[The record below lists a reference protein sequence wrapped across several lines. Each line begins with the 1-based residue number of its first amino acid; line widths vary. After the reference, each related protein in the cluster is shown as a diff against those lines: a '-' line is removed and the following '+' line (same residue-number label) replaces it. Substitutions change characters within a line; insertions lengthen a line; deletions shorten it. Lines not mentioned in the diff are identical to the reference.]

1 LLEEERMQNL
11 QKPVARNEG
20 LVVQEMP
27 EEVLVY
33 DLNTNKAHCLNKSAA
48 AVWKNCDGAN
58 SISDIAAILKNEF
71 KTPVSEDFVWLAIDQ
86 LGKDDLLEQKLTAP
100 ANGLSRREALRRVA
114 LASLVALPVVA
125 SLTAPSAAQAASV
138 CQNPGAACTCSA
150 TNPAGAPGSTSCSA
164 LGGSVTAGCTGACG
178 CVAIPPGSNVGQCQ
192 QA

>member
-1 LLEEERMQNL
+1 MQNI

-48 AVWKNCDGAN
+48 AVWKNCDGTN

-71 KTPVSEDFVWLAIDQ
+71 KTPVTEDFVWLAIDQ
-86 LGKDDLLEQKLTAP
+86 LSKDELLEQKLTAP
-100 ANGLSRREALRRVA
+100 ANGLTRREAMRRVA

-138 CQNPGAACTCSA
+138 CQNQGAVCTC
-150 TNPAGAPGSTSCSA
+150 TSVPS
-164 LGGSVTAGCTGACG
+164 GGTCTSFNGCTGACA
-178 CVAIPPGSNVGQCQ
+178 CINVAGSTAGSTGQCS

>member
-1 LLEEERMQNL
+1 MQNL
-11 QKPVARNEG
+11 QKPVARHEG

-48 AVWKNCDGAN
+48 AVWKNCDGTN

-71 KTPVSEDFVWLAIDQ
+71 KTPVTEDFVWLAVDQ
-86 LGKDDLLEQKLTAP
+86 LSNDALLEEKLTAP
-100 ANGLSRREALRRVA
+100 SNGLSRREALRRVA

-125 SLTAPSAAQAASV
+125 SLTAPTAAQAASTCASV
-138 CQNPGAACTCSA
+138 NSVCTCTSTP
-150 TNPAGAPGSTSCSA
+150 TNGSCTSF
-164 LGGSVTAGCTGACG
+164 TGCTGACA
-178 CVAIPPGSNVGQCQ
+178 CNNVGSAGNANQGFCA

>member
-1 LLEEERMQNL
+1 MQNL
-11 QKPVARNEG
+11 QKPVARHEG

-48 AVWKNCDGAN
+48 AVWKNCDGTN

-71 KTPVSEDFVWLAIDQ
+71 KTPVTEDFVWLAIDQ
-86 LGKDDLLEQKLTAP
+86 LSKDELLEQKLNAP
-100 ANGLSRREALRRVA
+100 ANGLTRREAMRRVA

-138 CQNPGAACTCSA
+138 CQNAGAACTCSVS
-150 TNPAGAPGSTSCSA
+150 NGGPAAASCSS
-164 LGGSVTAGCTGACG
+164 LGGTTTGCTGACD
-178 CVAIPPGSNVGQCQ
+178 CVAIPAGSNAGQCQ